1 MNRNSNELWLLD
13 EKDLEELSTL
23 NNYFFISHDALVKDY
38 MQVLDCSM
46 DVVYILMS
54 NYKEVLSC
62 LNIG

>member
-13 EKDLEELSTL
+13 EKDLGELSTL
-23 NNYFFISHDALVKDY
+23 NNYFFISHDALAKDY